1 MDKSK
6 DIEVKNVMT
15 GIVCQEMDVQIVK
28 LSGHGDV
35 QVVLHNVTK
44 SSSVET
50 QGLKS
55 EKNAMMEEERMEM
68 DVIDT
73 V

>member
-50 QGLKS
+50 QGLKL
-55 EKNAMMEEERMEM
+55 EKNAMMEKERTEM
-68 DVIDT
+68 DVTDT